1 MQKYW
6 GLRSHSMHAAVWAV
20 SCVAIMIFGYNQAA
34 AGGALAMENFQRQFP
49 DMDTIDTTGQQQKH
63 NATIQ
68 GKEPSVICN
77 HTSNCS
83 QVPSSVYTP

>member
-6 GLRSHSMHAAVWAV
+6 GLRGHSMHMAVWAV

-34 AGGALAMENFQRQFP
+34 AGGALAMKDFQRQFP
-49 DMDTIDTTGQQQKH
+49 QMDTIDTTGQQQKH

-68 GKEPSVICN
+68 GREPGANPIV
-77 HTSNCS
+77 TADCS
-83 QVPSSVYTP
+83 QALSLVCIP

>member
-6 GLRSHSMHAAVWAV
+6 GLSGHSMHAAVWAV

-34 AGGALAMENFQRQFP
+34 AGGALAMKNFQRQFP
-49 DMDTIDTTGQQQKH
+49 EMDTIDTTGQLQKH

-68 GKEPSVICN
+68 GWDPDVIRN
-77 HTSNCS
+77 LTSDCS
-83 QVPSSVYTP
+83 QAP